1 MKDIDFITLD
11 YDNQD
16 ILEGPYSMEYPYSL
30 EAYDGNKPCGGCRVK
45 NKDDLKEM
53 YVRWKESYGM
63 FNLKYIF
70 KKGDKVIT
78 L

>member
-11 YDNQD
+11 CDNQD
-16 ILEGPYSMEYPYSL
+16 ILEEYPYSL
-30 EAYDGNKPCGGCRVK
+30 EAYDYNKPCGGCRVRNK
-45 NKDDLKEM
+45 NDLKEM
-53 YVRWKESYGM
+53 YVRWKESYGI

-70 KKGDKVIT
+70 KKGDKVIE

>member
-11 YDNQD
+11 DHSQD
-16 ILEGPYSMEYPYSL
+16 ISEYPYSL
-30 EAYDGNKPCGGCRVK
+30 EAYDYNKSCGGCRVR

-53 YVRWKESYGM
+53 YVRWKESYGI

-70 KKGDKVIT
+70 KKGDKIIE

>member
-11 YDNQD
+11 DHLQD
-16 ILEGPYSMEYPYSL
+16 ISEYPYSL
-30 EAYDGNKPCGGCRVK
+30 EAYDYGKPCGGCRVR

-53 YVRWKESYGM
+53 YVRWKESYGI

-70 KKGDKVIT
+70 KKGDKIIE